1 MIASVSEDD
10 VRVLS
15 VFMKE
20 SIYEYPSN
28 GKRFQSVIFHPR
40 YPNVLVIGCFQCLEL
55 LILENGQT
63 HSSTHAS
70 DLSIT
75 GLAVA
80 QNETITSA
88 SDDSVVKIWR

>member
-10 VRVLS
+10 VYVWS

-40 YPNVLVIGCFQCLEL
+40 YPNVLVIGGFQVNTSLRFHYDRCPFY
-55 LILENGQT
+55 NDYP
-63 HSSTHAS
+63 
-70 DLSIT
+70 DL
-75 GLAVA
+75 
-80 QNETITSA
+80 
-88 SDDSVVKIWR
+88 